1 MRRNILFQPYPF
13 NPSKKRAVINA
24 LIFGLFIFLFLTLFQ
39 PFGLNNYQSE
49 TKTLELAGYGL
60 VTSTL
65 LIFNTYLF
73 SIVLPNWYT
82 EKKWTVGK
90 NILFT
95 IWVLFMIGLG
105 NLLYSNALRFVHLG
119 LNGFVFYQGVTVLV
133 GLIPITISTLIV
145 YNKNLSNSIRMAVEL
160 NKNYPAQSVHS
171 DELIQI
177 PSRNK
182 SEKIQLSLNDL
193 LALKAVE
200 NYVEIYYSKE
210 TQLQKKVIRNTLKEL
225 EAHLKSQATIQ
236 RCHRSYLVNTEQ
248 IQSVTGNAQGLILL
262 LHPDPI
268 LEIPVSRSFVDKLKA
283 LAKPKP

>member
-13 NPSKKRAVINA
+13 NPSKKRAVLNA

-105 NLLYSNALRFVHLG
+105 NLLYSNALRFVRLG
-119 LNGFVFYQGVTVLV
+119 LNGFV
-133 GLIPITISTLIV
+133 SC
-145 YNKNLSNSIRMAVEL
+145 NR
-160 NKNYPAQSVHS
+160 
-171 DELIQI
+171 
-177 PSRNK
+177 
-182 SEKIQLSLNDL
+182 
-193 LALKAVE
+193 
-200 NYVEIYYSKE
+200 
-210 TQLQKKVIRNTLKEL
+210 
-225 EAHLKSQATIQ
+225 
-236 RCHRSYLVNTEQ
+236 
-248 IQSVTGNAQGLILL
+248 
-262 LHPDPI
+262 
-268 LEIPVSRSFVDKLKA
+268 
-283 LAKPKP
+283 